1 MRGLAVLAPLLCS
14 GCISTIAEVDSEKIK
29 PSEVKEIV
37 HCEIAI
43 ALAAAKRTYPNLE
56 SYAAKYSIKLNREKH
71 AGAGLTALNWI
82 IPSSNH
88 SLALGAGAGLR
99 DRGLET
105 TLLEGRISK
114 DGEDTSWCS
123 EHPVKPFR
131 GALKAQD
138 WFAESLSPNLKPG
151 DFGRTIEFAVTYD
164 GSLKPAIGITNLSAS
179 AGFDARKIKT
189 NTLVVAFYEVKSP
202 APTEVVI
209 VGGTVEGGTQQ
220 VQRVATEPAGA
231 GNRILDI
238 LLNDLSS
245 DR

>member
-1 MRGLAVLAPLLCS
+1 MRRLALLAPLLCS
-14 GCISTIAEVDSEKIK
+14 GCISTIADADLEKIK

-37 HCEIAI
+37 HCEIAT
-43 ALAAAKRTYPNLE
+43 ALATAKVQYPALKD
-56 SYAAKYSIKLNREKH
+56 YAAKYSIKLNREKQ

-82 IPSSNH
+82 IPSSNQ
-88 SLALGAGAGLR
+88 SLALGAGAAVR

-105 TLLEGRISK
+105 TLLEGRVSK
-114 DGEDTSWCS
+114 DGEDTAWCVD
-123 EHPVKPFR
+123 HPVKPFR

-164 GSLKPAIGITNLSAS
+164 GNLRPAIGITNLSAS
-179 AGFDARKIKT
+179 GGFDARRIKT
-189 NTLVVAFYEVKSP
+189 NTLVVAFYEVRP
-202 APTEVVI
+202 TPPTEVII
-209 VGGTVEGGTQQ
+209 VGGGTGGEAKPKGA
-220 VQRVATEPAGA
+220 VAEPAAA

-238 LLNDLSS
+238 LLNDLNT